1 MGDQPFST
9 APRQHWKQRMNR
21 SDAAAI
27 DWNAR
32 ADAVFPGGLI
42 GRAGLPR
49 ELRFTPVRGQ
59 GARLYD
65 RDGRSYVDYLAGAG
79 ALVLGHAHPRVTKA
93 IVEQA
98 PLGTIWFGLP
108 SEAPITLAEQIAAAM
123 PGAEK
128 VVLTTTGSEAT
139 QYAIRFARAYMRR
152 DLVLKFE
159 GGYHGNHDSV
169 QVSTSRSAPERHP
182 RGLID
187 SLGVPQPI
195 AESMLVAPYNDA
207 DAVRAIV
214 REHRQRIAAIIID
227 PIQRGGVF
235 PLPGFLAALRDI
247 ADEFGVLLIFDE
259 VITGFRLAYGGA
271 QEYFGVKADLAAY
284 GKIIGGGLA
293 LGAIAGPA
301 RILDLADT
309 NVERADGYVLVNGT
323 THGAPVAAAAG
334 LATLAELRTPHFY
347 RTLNEWTATL
357 RREVA
362 ARLHRHGVPAMV
374 TGEGSFWHVAFTDR
388 PHRNNADSLRA
399 DHARIIEFDCELIR
413 NGVHLIPGGRRL
425 ATAAH
430 GDLELEDTLRAV
442 DAACRRV
449 VRAG

>member
-1 MGDQPFST
+1 MSPDSQMQST
-9 APRQHWKQRMNR
+9 MPVGGGASPPV
-21 SDAAAI
+21 
-27 DWNAR
+27 DWRVR

-49 ELRFTPVRGQ
+49 DLRFVPVRGQ

-79 ALVLGHAHPRVTKA
+79 ALILGHAHPRVTAA
-93 IVEQA
+93 IAEQA
-98 PLGTIWFGLP
+98 ALGTIWFGLP
-108 SEAPITLAEQIAAAM
+108 GEAPIRLAEEILAAVPHAQ
-123 PGAEK
+123 K

-139 QYAIRFARAYMRR
+139 QYAIRFARAHMRR
-152 DLVLKFE
+152 ELVLKFE

-169 QVSTSRSAPERHP
+169 QISTARSAPERHP
-182 RGLID
+182 RGLVD
-187 SLGVPQPI
+187 SLGVPAAI
-195 AESMLVAPYNDA
+195 ADSMLVAPYNDV

-214 REHRQRIAAIIID
+214 GTHRERLAAIIVD

-235 PLPGFLAALRDI
+235 PQPGFLQALRQI

-271 QEYFGVKADLAAY
+271 QEYFGVKADLASY
-284 GKIIGGGLA
+284 GKIIGGGLS

-301 RILDLADT
+301 HILALADT
-309 NVERADGYVLVNGT
+309 TVERAEGHVLVNGT
-323 THGAPVAAAAG
+323 THGSPVAAAAG
-334 LATLAELRTPHFY
+334 LATLAELRAPGFH
-347 RTLNEWTATL
+347 RKLNDWNATL

-362 ARLHRHGVPAMV
+362 TRLERHRVPAIV

-388 PHRNNADSLRA
+388 PHRDNADSLRA
-399 DHARIIEFDCELIR
+399 DHDRIVAFDSELIR
-413 NGVHLIPGGRRL
+413 QGVHLLPGGRRI

-430 GDLELEDTLRAV
+430 GEPELEDTLRAV
-442 DAACRRV
+442 DAACRQV
-449 VRAG
+449 AG